1 MGKPRSSSTAWWRS
15 PALLVAV
22 GVVVVAL
29 VAGGVVLA
37 TRSTRAPAPPAAPA
51 VTTRAVAFGDSVPY
65 GHGLANPYLTPQ
77 RGLPPSAVSQGP
89 STQAYP
95 SLVARNLHLDMTV
108 RPTNCDLVGD
118 QLAISG
124 AVADPADNRSL
135 DGQCPR
141 PPRPARNLEDEV
153 AAAGLDRHPARLV
166 LMEDGADDIHFAQCL
181 VYDLVHV
188 LGLGPSLGTRCVSNG
203 TVTKPVADELAN
215 VRRSLAGAIELAS
228 AHARTVAVL
237 DYYQPIPRPSEIA
250 RDTGASGLG
259 TNLVCAGIRLD
270 AAGTYADAQVVLDAL
285 NRAIAGAVADAR
297 AHRVRNV
304 ELVDI
309 SSVVD
314 GHGMCT
320 ADPWVFSGERVPDVT
335 LAVAT
340 EHILAAKVCNA
351 TTALHGE
358 MSCSPLI
365 ASAEQA
371 ERNITGYVW
380 RASHPTAAGQQA
392 IARAVLRQLA
402 GGDQSMAW
410 RSADTN
416 SDAPSG
422 PAPWRS
428 RRTSAEPT
436 TTPSATS
443 HTSAA

>member
-22 GVVVVAL
+22 GVVVIAL

-37 TRSTRAPAPPAAPA
+37 TRSTRAPAPPAAPP

-166 LMEDGADDIHFAQCL
+166 LIEDGADDIHFAQCL

-188 LGLGPSLGTRCVSNG
+188 LGVGPSLGTRCVSNG
-203 TVTKPVADELAN
+203 TVTKPVAHELAN
-215 VRRSLAGAIELAS
+215 VRRSLARAIELGVGPRADRGRPRLLPADPPPVGDRRRHGRVRS
-228 AHARTVAVL
+228 RHQPRLRRHQTGRRGHLRRRTGRPRRP
-237 DYYQPIPRPSEIA
+237 QP
-250 RDTGASGLG
+250 
-259 TNLVCAGIRLD
+259 
-270 AAGTYADAQVVLDAL
+270 
-285 NRAIAGAVADAR
+285 AIAGAVADAR
-297 AHRVRNV
+297 AHQVRNV

-320 ADPWVFSGERVPDVT
+320 ADPWVFSGERVPDLT

-340 EHILAAKVCNA
+340 EHILAAKACNA

-365 ASAEQA
+365 AAAEQA
-371 ERNITGYVW
+371 ERDITGYVW

-392 IARAVLRQLA
+392 IAGAVLRQLT

>member
-1 MGKPRSSSTAWWRS
+1 MPGKVAPPPPKPAAESRIPRSVEWESREARA
-15 PALLVAV
+15 PRGGAPLPFLVAV

-37 TRSTRAPAPPAAPA
+37 TRSTRAPAPAPA
-51 VTTRAVAFGDSVPY
+51 TPPVTTRAVAFGDSVPY

-215 VRRSLAGAIELAS
+215 VRRSLAAAIELAS
-228 AHARTVAVL
+228 AARRGPWPCSTTTSRS
-237 DYYQPIPRPSEIA
+237 PA
-250 RDTGASGLG
+250 RRRSPDDTGASGLG
-259 TNLVCAGIRLD
+259 TNLVCAGHQTGRRGHLRRRP
-270 AAGTYADAQVVLDAL
+270 GRPRRPQP
-285 NRAIAGAVADAR
+285 RHRRRGGRCAR
-297 AHRVRNV
+297 
-304 ELVDI
+304 
-309 SSVVD
+309 
-314 GHGMCT
+314 
-320 ADPWVFSGERVPDVT
+320 
-335 LAVAT
+335 
-340 EHILAAKVCNA
+340 
-351 TTALHGE
+351 
-358 MSCSPLI
+358 
-365 ASAEQA
+365 
-371 ERNITGYVW
+371 
-380 RASHPTAAGQQA
+380 
-392 IARAVLRQLA
+392 
-402 GGDQSMAW
+402 
-410 RSADTN
+410 
-416 SDAPSG
+416 PSG
-422 PAPWRS
+422 PQCRAWSTS
-428 RRTSAEPT
+428 RPSSTGTACARPIPGSSPESGCPT
-436 TTPSATS
+436 
-443 HTSAA
+443 